1 MLWQSWLSLY
11 HVTGASIANMI
22 CAKVVE
28 LCIEAKILHNITSV
42 HFGLGALSEMCTL
55 SGWLPE
61 HYRSMPYSQLVEL
74 QGLRDSIVGL
84 KVFCHPRDALQVA
97 QNMNL

>member
-1 MLWQSWLSLY
+1 ML
-11 HVTGASIANMI
+11 
-22 CAKVVE
+22 KVVE
-28 LCIEAKILHNITSV
+28 LRIEAKILHKITSV
-42 HFGLGALSEMCTL
+42 RFGLRALSEMCAL

-84 KVFCHPRDALQVA
+84 KVFCHPRDTLQVA
-97 QNMNL
+97 QNLNL